1 LAAKELIE
9 IFSAREAPGEMAKL
23 LLEPLAGGAE
33 TASRGRFVE
42 WAGQVPEKWRAKVLE
57 AWDEAAGKDVR
68 RRVATVTLILTW
80 GGTAD
85 AALER
90 LRAIE
95 AGASDS
101 VWVYLEYERLL
112 RSSAQPEET
121 ARVQERL
128 AELDPKGEAGGV
140 AAVSRRI
147 VALQIHAQQQKFD
160 DILRV
165 GLRILFDPAKTD
177 AQAQEARRS
186 LAVAT
191 AQLDEKGWRRLKTLS
206 LPAPDPKAAERAKA
220 LVAQLSDDEFEK
232 RTAARRELQ
241 KLGVPALSLLL
252 PLVDSEDLDLRTHA
266 RGAIEDILT
275 R

>member
-1 LAAKELIE
+1 
-9 IFSAREAPGEMAKL
+9 
-23 LLEPLAGGAE
+23 
-33 TASRGRFVE
+33 
-42 WAGQVPEKWRAKVLE
+42 VLE